1 MSATAPA
8 VPATVAPVRPRTDA
22 AGRPGRGSAPAP
34 HARPGRPAPQAPAR
48 PRLHVVRAPAH
59 ARTRTPFV
67 VLCMGVLAASL
78 LGTLL
83 LNTAMAQGE
92 YDRFALQTE
101 LTRAAQEEQR
111 LAGEQARLESPAQI
125 AEAAARKGMVP
136 STGGGYLR
144 LSDGAVLGNPSP
156 AGADR

>member
-8 VPATVAPVRPRTDA
+8 VAPTVPSRPATTTTPTPRPV
-22 AGRPGRGSAPAP
+22 PGRGGATAP
-34 HARPGRPAPQAPAR
+34 R
-48 PRLHVVRAPAH
+48 PRLHVVRAPEQ

-111 LAGEQARLESPAQI
+111 LAGEKARLESPAHI
-125 AEAAARKGMVP
+125 AEAAAAMGMVP
-136 STGGGYLR
+136 SSGGGYLR
-144 LSDGAVLGNPSP
+144 LADGAVLGDPTP
-156 AGADR
+156 AGVDE

>member
-8 VPATVAPVRPRTDA
+8 VPVTVPAHRSATGTTTAP
-22 AGRPGRGSAPAP
+22 
-34 HARPGRPAPQAPAR
+34 RPAPSRPAPVEAPAR
-48 PRLHVVRAPAH
+48 PRLHVVRAPQH

-67 VLCMGVLAASL
+67 VLCMGVLGASL

-83 LNTAMAQGE
+83 LNTGMAQGE

-111 LAGEQARLESPAQI
+111 LTTEKALLESPAQI
-125 AEAAARKGMVP
+125 ARAAAAMGMVP
-136 STGGGYLR
+136 SSGGGYLR
-144 LSDGAVLGNPSP
+144 LSDGAVLGDPTP
-156 AGADR
+156 AGIEP

>member
-8 VPATVAPVRPRTDA
+8 VAPAVPSRRVAPTTTTTA
-22 AGRPGRGSAPAP
+22 PGRAPE
-34 HARPGRPAPQAPAR
+34 RRPAASPSR
-48 PRLHVVRAPAH
+48 PRLHVVRAPEH

-111 LAGEQARLESPAQI
+111 LAGEQALLESPAQI
-125 AEAAARKGMVP
+125 AAEAAAMGMVP

-144 LSDGAVLGNPSP
+144 LADGAVLGNPTP

>member
-8 VPATVAPVRPRTDA
+8 VAPAVPSRRVAPTTTTTT
-22 AGRPGRGSAPAP
+22 PGRE
-34 HARPGRPAPQAPAR
+34 RRPAATPPR
-48 PRLHVVRAPAH
+48 PRLHVVRAPEH

-111 LAGEQARLESPAQI
+111 LAGEQAQLESPAQI
-125 AEAAARKGMVP
+125 AAEAAAMGMVP

-144 LSDGAVLGNPSP
+144 LSDGAVLGNPTP

>member
-8 VPATVAPVRPRTDA
+8 VAPTAVPRRVRPGVPLG
-22 AGRPGRGSAPAP
+22 AGTQAPTTAPGRTAT
-34 HARPGRPAPQAPAR
+34 PGEAPAR

-59 ARTRTPFV
+59 QRTRTPFV
-67 VLCMGVLAASL
+67 VLCMSVLAASL

-111 LAGEQARLESPAQI
+111 LAGEQAHLESPAQI
-125 AEAAARKGMVP
+125 ADAASRRGMVP

-144 LSDGAVLGNPSP
+144 LADGAVLGNPTP

>member
-1 MSATAPA
+1 
-8 VPATVAPVRPRTDA
+8 
-22 AGRPGRGSAPAP
+22 
-34 HARPGRPAPQAPAR
+34 
-48 PRLHVVRAPAH
+48 
-59 ARTRTPFV
+59 
-67 VLCMGVLAASL
+67 MGVLAASL

-125 AEAAARKGMVP
+125 ADAAARKGMVP

>member
-1 MSATAPA
+1 MSAAAPAVVPTVPSRRPATSTATAPA
-8 VPATVAPVRPRTDA
+8 TAP
-22 AGRPGRGSAPAP
+22 
-34 HARPGRPAPQAPAR
+34 RPAPERRPAPAPAR
-48 PRLHVVRAPAH
+48 PRLHVVRAPEH

-101 LTRAAQEEQR
+101 LTRAAQEEQQ
-111 LAGEQARLESPAQI
+111 LAGEMARLESPAQI
-125 AEAAARKGMVP
+125 AGAAASLGMVP
-136 STGGGYLR
+136 SSGGGYLR
-144 LSDGAVLGNPSP
+144 LSDGAVLGNPTP
-156 AGADR
+156 AGADQ

>member
-8 VPATVAPVRPRTDA
+8 VPPTVAPRRPVPDG
-22 AGRPGRGSAPAP
+22 AGRAT
-34 HARPGRPAPQAPAR
+34 RPAAAPRRGGASTPAEAPSR

-125 AEAAARKGMVP
+125 AEAAAARGMVP

-144 LSDGAVLGNPSP
+144 LADGAVLGNPTP

>member
-8 VPATVAPVRPRTDA
+8 VPPTVTPRRAAA
-22 AGRPGRGSAPAP
+22 AGG
-34 HARPGRPAPQAPAR
+34 HARPATAAPGRSVPPEAPSR

-111 LAGEQARLESPAQI
+111 LAGEQARLESPAEI
-125 AEAAARKGMVP
+125 AAAAARRGMVP

-144 LSDGAVLGNPSP
+144 LADGAVLGNPTP

>member
-8 VPATVAPVRPRTDA
+8 LAPTTAPTTAPRRQARPTTAPHRAPERRPVPATTR
-22 AGRPGRGSAPAP
+22 
-34 HARPGRPAPQAPAR
+34 
-48 PRLHVVRAPAH
+48 RLHVVRAPAQT
-59 ARTRTPFV
+59 RTRTPFV
-67 VLCMGVLAASL
+67 VLCMGVLGASL

-101 LTRAAQEEQR
+101 LTRAAQAEQR
-111 LAGEQARLESPAQI
+111 LAGELAQLESPAHV
-125 AEAAARKGMVP
+125 AEAAASMGMVP

-144 LSDGAVLGNPSP
+144 LSDGAVLGSPTP
-156 AGADR
+156 AGADG

>member
-8 VPATVAPVRPRTDA
+8 VPPTVAPPRPVTA
-22 AGRPGRGSAPAP
+22 AP
-34 HARPGRPAPQAPAR
+34 RPAPRLPAPVEAPSR
-48 PRLHVVRAPAH
+48 PRLHVVRAPGH

-67 VLCMGVLAASL
+67 MLCMGVLGASL

-111 LAGEQARLESPAQI
+111 LTGEKARLESPVQI
-125 AEAAARKGMVP
+125 AEAAAAMGMVP

-144 LSDGAVLGNPSP
+144 LADGAVLGNPTP
-156 AGADR
+156 AEVEP